1 MSFLESIIDNINY
14 IGAIAVFVIGL
25 RIVVTHS
32 NLIKRIMGINIM
44 GTGVFLFFISIGNV
58 TGGVT
63 PIIDPN
69 NPNQTFIN
77 PLPSVLILTGIV
89 VVVSITVY
97 ALSLVIRI
105 YETYGTIDQR
115 VLSQMIS
122 EENHE
127 HWTITDN

>member
-1 MSFLESIIDNINY
+1 MNIIQSIIDNINY
-14 IGAIAVFVIGL
+14 IGAIALFVIGL
-25 RIVVTHS
+25 RIVVEHS
-32 NLIKRIMGINIM
+32 NLIKRVMGINIM

-69 NPNQTFIN
+69 NPDAVYIN

-105 YETYGTIDQR
+105 YETYGTIDQKE
-115 VLSQMIS
+115 LSQLIS

-127 HWTITDN
+127 HWTITDH

>member
-1 MSFLESIIDNINY
+1 MINLQLVVDNINY
-14 IGAIAVFVIGL
+14 IGAIALFVIGL
-25 RIVVTHS
+25 RIVVIHS

-58 TGGVT
+58 TGGVA
-63 PIIDPN
+63 PIVDPDA
-69 NPNQTFIN
+69 TDVTYIN

-105 YETYGTIDQR
+105 YETYGTIDQKE
-115 VLSQMIS
+115 LSQLMS
-122 EENHE
+122 EDKNDH
-127 HWTITDN
+127 

>member
-1 MSFLESIIDNINY
+1 MIIIQSIIDNINY
-14 IGAIAVFVIGL
+14 IGAIALFVIGL
-25 RIVVTHS
+25 RIVVVHS

-63 PIIDPN
+63 PIIDPSS
-69 NPNQTFIN
+69 PNTTYIN

-105 YETYGTIDQR
+105 YETYGTIDQKE
-115 VLSQMIS
+115 LSKIIS

-127 HWTITDN
+127 H